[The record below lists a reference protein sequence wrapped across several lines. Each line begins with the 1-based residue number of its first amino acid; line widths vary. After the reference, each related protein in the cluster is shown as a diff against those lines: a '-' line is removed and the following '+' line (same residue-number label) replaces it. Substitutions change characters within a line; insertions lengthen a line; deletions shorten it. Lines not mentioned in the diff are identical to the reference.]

1 VIPALAWRNVR
12 RNVRRSLLTA
22 ATVVIGVA
30 LATVALAWMDGVFA
44 SLFDAGARQMGHV
57 RVVTE
62 AFAAREELAPLD
74 AALPDAASLAE
85 RVQRLTGVERVAP
98 RIGQPVTV
106 TVGETIGDTFAL
118 AVSAPVAWFDEV
130 LRLPDD
136 LVAGAGFSGAGEG
149 ELVVGGVVADQAG
162 AELGDR
168 VLILGQTRD
177 GALAP
182 VEGKLVGIVRT
193 GTAIVDQA
201 VFVPLAAGQ
210 WMADLG
216 PGASELLVYGASRD
230 DALGLA
236 ATVRDALKG
245 EGFVVQAWSEREPLA
260 SMSGVIGAVRAVVA
274 GLVILLCALAVW
286 NTMSMSVRE
295 RTAEIGVLRALG
307 LRRRDIVGLFVL
319 EGVAIALL
327 GGAVG
332 VVLGGAAGTYLE
344 VVGVSIGEQVTQNT
358 PLPIQTTLYADMNA
372 TVAATGLLVAL
383 LTALVGTAL
392 PAIAAAAVPPVEAM
406 RARR

>member
-1 VIPALAWRNVR
+1 MIASLAWRNAR

-74 AALPDAASLAE
+74 EALPDAAALSALLVE
-85 RVQRLTGVERVAP
+85 VPGVERVSP

-106 TVGETIGDTFAL
+106 TVGDTIGDTFAL
-118 AVSAPVAWFDEV
+118 AVAAPIDWFNTV

-136 LVAGAGFSGAGEG
+136 LVAGEGFSGEG
-149 ELVVGGVVADQAG
+149 TDQIVVGGVVADQAG
-162 AELGDR
+162 AKLGDR
-168 VLILGQTRD
+168 VLALGQTRD

-182 VEGKLVGIVRT
+182 IEGELVGIVRT
-193 GTAIVDQA
+193 GTALVDQA
-201 VFVPLAAGQ
+201 VFLPLPAGQ
-210 WMADLG
+210 WMADVG
-216 PGASELLVYGASRD
+216 SGASELLVYGADRNE
-230 DALGLA
+230 ALALA
-236 ATVRDALKG
+236 ASVRAALPDRG
-245 EGFVVQAWSEREPLA
+245 VVVQAWSEREPLA
-260 SMSGVIGAVRAVVA
+260 SMAGVIGAVRGVVA
-274 GLVILLCALAVW
+274 SLVILLCALAVW

-307 LRRRDIVGLFVL
+307 LRRRDIVALFVY
-319 EGVAIALL
+319 EGVVIALL
-327 GGAVG
+327 GGFFG
-332 VVLGGAAGTYLE
+332 VLLGGAAATYLE
-344 VVGVSIGEQVTQNT
+344 WVGVSIGEQVTQNT
-358 PLPIQTTLYADMNA
+358 PLPIQTTLYADMNP

-392 PAIAAAAVPPVEAM
+392 PAIAAAAIQPVEAM

>member
-1 VIPALAWRNVR
+1 MIPALAWRNAR

-57 RVVTE
+57 RIVTE
-62 AFAAREELAPLD
+62 AFADREELAPLD
-74 AALPDAASLAE
+74 AALPDAAALAARIE
-85 RVQRLTGVERVAP
+85 GLPGVERVAP
-98 RIGQPVTV
+98 RVGQPVTV

-118 AVSAPVAWFDEV
+118 AVAAPVDWFGEV
-130 LRLPDD
+130 LRLPED
-136 LVAGAGFSGAGEG
+136 LVAGPGFSGAGDG
-149 ELVVGGVVADQAG
+149 QLVLGGVVADQAG
-162 AELGDR
+162 AKVGDR

-182 VEGKLVGIVRT
+182 VEGELVGIVRT

-201 VFVPLAAGQ
+201 VFLPLAAGQ
-210 WMADLG
+210 WMADVG
-216 PGASELLVYGASRD
+216 AGASELLVYGASRD
-230 DALGLA
+230 DAVPLA
-236 ATVRDALKG
+236 NAVRESLAG
-245 EGFVVQAWSEREPLA
+245 EGVVVQAWSEREPLA
-260 SMSGVIGAVRAVVA
+260 SMAGIIGAVRAVVA

-295 RTAEIGVLRALG
+295 RTSEIGVLRALG

-319 EGVAIALL
+319 EGVVIALL

-358 PLPIQTTLYADMNA
+358 PLPIQTTLYADMNP
-372 TVAATGLLVAL
+372 TVAATGLFVAL

-392 PAIAAAAVPPVEAM
+392 PAVAAAAVQPVEAM